1 MKAEWI
7 YNRSWVYSSYF
18 PTPTEEDERV
28 SLFFESLSGR
38 GEVFVNGCSA
48 GSFEGG
54 EAYVDIT
61 ALVEGEDNE
70 LTVRFQAPGLSMPAD
85 NPMPLVGI
93 TGPVWLITGNYVT
106 LERVTSRTV
115 GQSVVVDY
123 DITAHT
129 GGKYTFSYIVSLDGQ
144 PVNRK
149 TYGERLPAARVT
161 RSHTISLSGGADAP
175 DPATAKAPCYDVRVS
190 VERGG
195 IGCAQLNLEALLPGK
210 GASRRVV
217 LAHGLV
223 TDEMAKDIAALGAE
237 AVCTGEAR
245 CVEGDCL
252 NGMKR
257 LFGARPDHFAGTACI
272 APEALREEADGELF
286 WPPWTPMWRLRG
298 GARFDVEALTALY
311 GGQVGADSE
320 LAARASRY
328 EQADALLRRALH
340 ARQNGEVVVVP
351 WNAPWESLCGEGI
364 TERGGRR
371 RMAWWALKAAWTPD
385 LAWPELSMHFAAE
398 PYGTFSVPIWAAGE
412 RAGRVASVSAA
423 AYRMDGTCVVSMKKG
438 ASVEA
443 PAQVGFLEVTAPA
456 AGVLILRCE
465 TSDENGEVLSRLDVP
480 VPVKGREAPLAALLA
495 DPIRLSGEPGC
506 IVNDT
511 GFAALAPGHSLLP
524 GESAPEGEW
533 LNAVQKAASRPE
545 TTTN

>member
-1 MKAEWI
+1 MAFKKKLTAGWHLTDGILNTFPIGDQADVLSAVVKARLAPDPLRGMDLMKAEWI

-195 IGCAQLNLEALLPGK
+195 IGCAQ
-210 GASRRVV
+210 
-217 LAHGLV
+217 
-223 TDEMAKDIAALGAE
+223 
-237 AVCTGEAR
+237 
-245 CVEGDCL
+245 
-252 NGMKR
+252 
-257 LFGARPDHFAGTACI
+257 
-272 APEALREEADGELF
+272 
-286 WPPWTPMWRLRG
+286 
-298 GARFDVEALTALY
+298 
-311 GGQVGADSE
+311 
-320 LAARASRY
+320 
-328 EQADALLRRALH
+328 
-340 ARQNGEVVVVP
+340 
-351 WNAPWESLCGEGI
+351 
-364 TERGGRR
+364 
-371 RMAWWALKAAWTPD
+371 
-385 LAWPELSMHFAAE
+385 
-398 PYGTFSVPIWAAGE
+398 
-412 RAGRVASVSAA
+412 
-423 AYRMDGTCVVSMKKG
+423 
-438 ASVEA
+438 
-443 PAQVGFLEVTAPA
+443 
-456 AGVLILRCE
+456 
-465 TSDENGEVLSRLDVP
+465 
-480 VPVKGREAPLAALLA
+480 
-495 DPIRLSGEPGC
+495 
-506 IVNDT
+506 
-511 GFAALAPGHSLLP
+511 
-524 GESAPEGEW
+524 
-533 LNAVQKAASRPE
+533 
-545 TTTN
+545 